1 MTIRILAGD
10 DQAEYSALLTQAH
23 TQHSDCFRSSP
34 SDAQE
39 PAQVGETT
47 EHFTLGAFSD
57 MGHLV
62 GIVSFARDA
71 REKMRHKGLLFRMYV
86 ARGVAGQGIGRRLV
100 REIVSRAQALPGLE
114 TITLTVV
121 ASNTA
126 ARYLYASEGF
136 TAFSLEP
143 RALKMGDTYSDE
155 EQMRLEL
162 PRVE

>member
-1 MTIRILAGD
+1 MTIRILTGV
-10 DQAEYSALLTQAH
+10 DQTEYSALLAQAH

-86 ARGVAGQGIGRRLV
+86 AREAGGQGIGRRLV
-100 REIVSRAQALPGLE
+100 REIISRARTLPGLE
-114 TITLTVV
+114 TIILTVI
-121 ASNTA
+121 ASNAA
-126 ARYLYASEGF
+126 ARHLYASEGF

-143 RALKMGDTYSDE
+143 RALKMGDIYSDE

-162 PRVE
+162 